1 MTEKR
6 PPPSTQ
12 TALPSQSL
20 PPLNPVS
27 SAPIPKAFSEQYD
40 TLLPSSA
47 AVFATPTLHHAS
59 TIHTNPRD
67 VAIPKEESAAEEEP
81 YTIKCICGFTG
92 DDGNTIYCEICDSW
106 QHIECFY
113 PNNSEEATRE
123 EFAHACH
130 DCKPRPLD
138 RQRAADYQKRR
149 LQEAS
154 AEAAVSHKPKR
165 PPSKSQ
171 SHSHKKKSKPSDLQI
186 HGYGHGHS
194 ASMSDIPRHA
204 IPSHDTTNH
213 TLPKKPKPSHKS
225 SQSFGGSHPKRSPPY
240 SASRAAMQPGQPLSP
255 ATTPPDVPDGADAY
269 YSPDFLSLY
278 SSHQVPVNFVTTNT
292 FVSLAV
298 SNKFSIWPREPERM
312 LNETGH
318 KFDDVFQPLPSNID
332 AIRSKPNVEA
342 KTRSLGQGSVAQW
355 MCLASSM
362 AVDKDVPLMELNG
375 EIGFQNDY
383 CANPANLYEE
393 LSCPL
398 PFVFFHPL
406 LPLYIDTRK
415 EGSNA
420 RYVRRSCRPNAILD
434 TYLTADYQ
442 YQFWLVSDRR
452 IAPEEQITLPWDFRL
467 PHGAKARMFRLLGL
481 TDEDV
486 ASYEDIDI
494 DEGEFNSIARWISS
508 VLSRY
513 GGCACDLG
521 AECAFVRFQRQY
533 GVKAQHVRNAQTAS
547 SAALTKKKSSRK
559 PKPHALS
566 PTSTGQA
573 TNSRAASEGHDES
586 PEADKLSA
594 SSRSKPPSRDMTP
607 APAPRQGS
615 FDTLGILT
623 EPTDRDKRKVAMVED
638 SFRRL
643 EQQPRKK
650 KRTSDGTT
658 TTEKSST
665 STSISTKSKSKSG
678 SRPAADQ
685 ADPSSTSSSNRQYV
699 DAGTSRSKSGS
710 PDSAGS
716 AHAPSTNGHTGFAS
730 LPSADGSASSV
741 SRHTSGAPPPT
752 YCDVSTQTEAG
763 EEANPTEPEWWFSD
777 IPPTPRPKRRI
788 VSLAKRLLSNRFR
801 VPPAGSQQCASPT
814 SPVPPVPPLPSSVV
828 VDKAN
833 GKKEEDGTTV
843 STDTMKTAVGDKSTN
858 EDEHM
863 LDAPMPPPTTV
874 TKTEPALAE
883 GVDLNLPIKKSPDLR
898 VQLPKVPPF
907 TDASLAAGA
916 SSTTPLSASANV
928 QSPFALG
935 SANPFGSPAA
945 TPSPIKKKM
954 SLSDYTKSR
963 KAAAGRPSIGG
974 GTTLKTSASALDEP
988 KPAANVDAAANDEA
1002 AAGANKSSDSTE
1014 ASVADTAP
1022 PVSTST

>member
-1 MTEKR
+1 MTEKH

-12 TALPSQSL
+12 TALPTQSL

-27 SAPIPKAFSEQYD
+27 SAPIPKAFSEQYNS
-40 TLLPSSA
+40 LPPSSA
-47 AVFATPTLHHAS
+47 AASATATASPTPHAS
-59 TIHTNPRD
+59 TISTHPRD
-67 VAIPKEESAAEEEP
+67 VATPKEESAAEEEP

-149 LQEAS
+149 IQEVS
-154 AEAAVSHKPKR
+154 AEAAVNHKPKR
-165 PPSKSQ
+165 PPSKNQ

-186 HGYGHGHS
+186 HGHGHGHS

-213 TLPKKPKPSHKS
+213 TQPKKPKPSHKS
-225 SQSFGGSHPKRSPPY
+225 SQSVGGSHPKRSPSY
-240 SASRAAMQPGQPLSP
+240 SASRAAMHPGHPLSP
-255 ATTPPDVPDGADAY
+255 ATTPPDLPDGADAY

-278 SSHQVPVNFVTTNT
+278 NNHQVAVNFVTTNT

-298 SNKFSIWPREPERM
+298 SNKTSIWPREPERM
-312 LNETGH
+312 LSETGH
-318 KFDDVFQPLPSNID
+318 KFDDVFQPLPFNID
-332 AIRSKPNVEA
+332 AIRSKPHVEA

-362 AVDKDVPLMELNG
+362 AVDKDAPLMELNG

-434 TYLTADYQ
+434 TYLTTGSQ

-467 PHGAKARMFRLLGL
+467 PHGAKARILRLLGL
-481 TDEDV
+481 TDEDM
-486 ASYEDIDI
+486 ASHEDINI
-494 DEGEFNSIARWISS
+494 NEDEFHNIARWISS

-533 GVKAQHVRNAQTAS
+533 GVKAQHVSNTQSAS
-547 SAALTKKKSSRK
+547 SAGHTKKKGSRK
-559 PKPHALS
+559 SKSHALS
-566 PTSTGQA
+566 PTSTGHA
-573 TNSRAASEGHDES
+573 TNSRAASEGHLDEF
-586 PEADKLSA
+586 PETDKLSA
-594 SSRSKPPSRDMTP
+594 ASRSKPPSRDMT
-607 APAPRQGS
+607 PAPRQGS

-650 KRTSDGTT
+650 KRLSDGTT

-665 STSISTKSKSKSG
+665 STSTSTKSKSKSS
-678 SRPAADQ
+678 SRHAADQ
-685 ADPSSTSSSNRQYV
+685 ADLSSNRQYV

-710 PDSAGS
+710 PDSAVS
-716 AHAPSTNGHTGFAS
+716 PLAASTNGHTGFAS
-730 LPSADGSASSV
+730 LPSAVGSASSV
-741 SRHTSGAPPPT
+741 SRHTSSGPPPI
-752 YCDVSTQTEAG
+752 YCDVSTQTDAG

-788 VSLAKRLLSNRFR
+788 VSLAKRLLNNRFR
-801 VPPAGSQQCASPT
+801 APPAGSQRCASPT
-814 SPVPPVPPLPSSVV
+814 SSVPPVPSLPSSMEIGKG
-828 VDKAN
+828 D
-833 GKKEEDGTTV
+833 GKKEENGIAAPA
-843 STDTMKTAVGDKSTN
+843 DTKVNTAAGDQSAK
-858 EDEHM
+858 EDAHM
-863 LDAPMPPPTTV
+863 TDAPMPPPTV

-898 VQLPKVPPF
+898 VQLPKAPPF
-907 TDASLAAGA
+907 SDASLAAGA
-916 SSTTPLSASANV
+916 SSTPLSASAIV
-928 QSPFALG
+928 QPPFALG
-935 SANPFGSPAA
+935 SVNPFGIPAA

-974 GTTLKTSASALDEP
+974 GTTLKTSASTLDES
-988 KPAANVDAAANDEA
+988 KPASNAEAASTDEA
-1002 AAGANKSSDSTE
+1002 VAGTDKPSDNTE
-1014 ASVADTAP
+1014 ASLTDNAP
-1022 PVSTST
+1022 PATTST